1 MLKAH
6 STMCYTNM
14 AKSQALTCVTNYK
27 INLFLY
33 LLDITFVVVAL
44 VVVVVVVVVVTV
56 SPQSES
62 NPRRLALSYCD
73 KVLL

>member
-1 MLKAH
+1 
-6 STMCYTNM
+6 MCYTNM

-44 VVVVVVVVVVTV
+44 VVEVVVVVVVVVVVTV
-56 SPQSES
+56 SPKSES
-62 NPRRLALSYCD
+62 TPRRLTLSYCD